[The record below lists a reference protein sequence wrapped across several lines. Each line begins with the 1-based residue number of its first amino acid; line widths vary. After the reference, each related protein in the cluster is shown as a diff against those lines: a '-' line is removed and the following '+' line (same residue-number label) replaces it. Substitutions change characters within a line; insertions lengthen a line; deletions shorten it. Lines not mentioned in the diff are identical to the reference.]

1 MTKLKLKLL
10 LAKYKYEIS
19 NGNNEHLKDL
29 IAVMVLLDLSYA
41 YTGSIEHMN
50 MNNTTLKSLMFWLP
64 PVNSEYEVPTI
75 DKINLLKKKYKKKL
89 KSYSIPLNY
98 ITENAATTWIEM
110 MINFGMINEGQII
123 NLEQFV
129 LADFMTDEKLISL
142 FETNGM
148 SIYNHNSSIRR

>member
-19 NGNNEHLKDL
+19 NGINEHLKDL
-29 IAVMVLLDLSYA
+29 IAVMVLLDLSYIN
-41 YTGSIEHMN
+41 TGSIEHMN
-50 MNNTTLKSLMFWLP
+50 MNNTTLKELMFWL

-75 DKINLLKKKYKKKL
+75 DKINLLKNKYKKEL
-89 KSYSIPLNY
+89 KTYSIPINY
-98 ITENAATTWIEM
+98 INENAATTWIEM
-110 MINFGMINEGQII
+110 MINFGMIKEGQII

-129 LADFMTDEKLISL
+129 LSDFMTDEKLISM

-148 SIYNHNSSIRR
+148 SICNYSTSVKR